1 MEMHGGGR
9 SDYPDLVMD
18 DDEAQLNVSIESVH
32 RCLG

>member
-18 DDEAQLNVSIESVH
+18 DDEAQLNLYQV
-32 RCLG
+32 L